1 MKKNNLSPAIFIA
14 GFSAANAQSNQS
26 ANQTVS
32 LTVVN
37 SGGITLRAA
46 LSGLSSANTLILKV
60 V

>member
-1 MKKNNLSPAIFIA
+1 MKTNNPSAVVFSA
-14 GFSAANAQSNQS
+14 GFSAANTQSNQT

-46 LSGLSSANTLILKV
+46 LSSFSSANTLILKV